1 MALVPPYQNTYLA
14 LLPFDILQ
22 ELQEYRMKIKDSSL
36 PPKDS
41 EIPPYS
47 GTYLSRLPKELRTS
61 LYDYLRR
68 NSDIKIKVGRNYVDI
83 WHHGFLVTINIS
95 RVENRGTP
103 LREFM
108 RALMGEEY
116 ETHHL
121 NSRLSMSTVGGPDYL
136 EFHFEDNG
144 LDQAASREYC
154 LHSIEVGSLPA
165 CREIL
170 DAIERV
176 EWIVDEDW

>member
-1 MALVPPYQNTYLA
+1 MSRPYRGTYLA
-14 LLPFDILQ
+14 LLSFDILQ
-22 ELQEYRMKIKDSSL
+22 ELQEYRMKDKDSFL

-41 EIPPYS
+41 EIPPYP
-47 GTYLSRLPKELRTS
+47 GTYLSRLPKELRTGI
-61 LYDYLRR
+61 YDYLRR
-68 NSDIKIKVGRNYVDI
+68 DANIEVEIVRTYVDI
-83 WHHGFLVTINIS
+83 WHHGFLITINIS

-108 RALMGEEY
+108 RALMREEW
-116 ETHHL
+116 ETHRL
-121 NSRLSMSTVGGPDYL
+121 NSRLSMNTGGAPDYL
-136 EFHFEDNG
+136 EFYFEDKD
-144 LDQAASREYC
+144 LDQATSREYN
-154 LHSIEVGSLPA
+154 LHSIIVGSLPA